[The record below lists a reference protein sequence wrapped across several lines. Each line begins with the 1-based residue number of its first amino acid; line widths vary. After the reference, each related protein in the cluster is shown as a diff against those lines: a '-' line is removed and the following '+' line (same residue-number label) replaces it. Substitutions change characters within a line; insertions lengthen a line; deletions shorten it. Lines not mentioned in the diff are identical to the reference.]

1 MLKNKKYIIGIL
13 TFLLIIFIGCY
24 ASGSFQSRIELQN
37 NQGIFFNT
45 NNELFPIYYLQPL
58 DTSDLIVRGLEE
70 MDEDQLDPY
79 LLGEFFTINNKG
91 FDIPINEIKVGNQL
105 KIYLNKNFEKPLL
118 LHIIYENEFRT
129 AIIPFEWTEG
139 NYIQFDIINLEK
151 DMLYT
156 FQVTYARQEEG
167 IIRNFETYLFRAIF
181 K

>member
-58 DTSDLIVRGLEE
+58 DNTDLIGKEVFNDDFVYSLFGNYRS
-70 MDEDQLDPY
+70 D
-79 LLGEFFTINNKG
+79 NVVV
-91 FDIPINEIKVGNQL
+91 DIPINILSINDEL
-105 KIYLNKNFEKPLL
+105 KIHLNKNFEKPLS

-139 NYIQFDIINLEK
+139 NYIQFDIMNLEK

-156 FQVTYARQEEG
+156 FQVSYIQTEESLAKN
-167 IIRNFETYLFRAIF
+167 IETYIFRVIF